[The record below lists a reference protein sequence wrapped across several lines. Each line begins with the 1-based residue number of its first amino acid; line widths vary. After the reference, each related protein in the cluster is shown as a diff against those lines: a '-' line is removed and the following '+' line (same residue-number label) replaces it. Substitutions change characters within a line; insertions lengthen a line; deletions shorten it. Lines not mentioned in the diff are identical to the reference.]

1 MLPFVQENVPE
12 MLLQPARLA
21 FCANL
26 HVGRPRDDPTT
37 LVLARNLKFYEF
49 RRKDLVHYIDL
60 KVTKL
65 KQIATQ
71 LEAYDGPVCPFLSKQ
86 EPTDEK
92 VDWSMLDPPED
103 LPLKFG
109 KFVWQREGIYL
120 LIQCWK
126 HLVVLKRPK
135 DHGANFELVADHKD
149 VVDYQMVEGPIPFQ
163 AVVELEFGN
172 GKRQRCDFQEDFL
185 NEEPS
190 TSKNAGLPAKD
201 FENLLQEVHRAQAEL
216 DSQRMQNQKEFA
228 HVQDLLYFG
237 TPGQRSLLLEEKQP
251 LRRLGDVWTRICGDY
266 FVCGTLLVNITGTNR
281 LTIVKELYPIVVIEP
296 HTDFS
301 VEHRLYELPLQ
312 ADGQPPEDYDQL
324 AQFWACQDQHSRRL
338 KWRPV
343 EKERILPPERSAA
356 MVVSLRLVDLLEAE
370 KLILMATYEMGEDAS
385 PRQIHLNT
393 FDVKK
398 LLDKTESLAPTFSP
412 ATLHQDFLAV
422 IMTHTAR
429 CSLKLE
435 FQSAQDCTTFEQ
447 LLVSTLQFQL
457 IQAQEAN
464 KEPTSDLLDDSEP
477 GSHFQSSN
485 IAADPVQ
492 RIFYNR
498 QPQSQWCDTLLLRD
512 DPGKHWHVYARTDDR
527 LRLLLHRL
535 TRDLLQL
542 HCNLN
547 VLEVAEHNMSPA
559 DMEMELLNSLF
570 EEMDAW
576 KVLSEPAA
584 SVEQR
589 REQLTQLHKAQMA
602 SDVLASMLFTD
613 DDDDNGA

>member
-26 HVGRPRDDPTT
+26 PAVGRPRDDPTT

-60 KVTKL
+60 KGTKL
-65 KQIATQ
+65 QHIASQ
-71 LEAYDGPVCPFLSKQ
+71 LEGYDGPVCPFLPNR
-86 EPTDEK
+86 EPTDGK
-92 VDWSMLDPPED
+92 LDWSMLDPPED

-109 KFVWQREGIYL
+109 KFVWQREGIYV

-126 HLVVLKRPK
+126 HLIVLRRPK
-135 DHGANFELVADHKD
+135 DHGANFELVADHRD
-149 VVDYQMVEGPIPFQ
+149 VVEYQMVEGPIPYQ
-163 AVVELEFGN
+163 AVVELVFGN

-185 NEEPS
+185 DEEPS
-190 TSKNAGLPAKD
+190 TSKNAGLPTQD
-201 FENLLQEVHRAQAEL
+201 FESLVQEVNRLQAEL
-216 DSQRMQNQKEFA
+216 NSLRIQNQKDFA
-228 HVQDLLYFG
+228 HAQDLLYFG
-237 TPGQRSLLLEEKQP
+237 SPAERSLLLEEKQP

-266 FVCGTLLVNITGTNR
+266 FVCGTLLVNMTGTNR
-281 LTIVKELYPIVVIEP
+281 LTIVKELYPIVAIEP

-312 ADGQPPEDYDQL
+312 ADGKPPEDYDQL

-338 KWRPV
+338 KWRPA
-343 EKERILPPERSAA
+343 EKERLLPPERSAA
-356 MVVSLRLVDLLEAE
+356 MVVRLRLVDLLEAE
-370 KLILMATYEMGEDAS
+370 QLILMAMYEIGEDAS
-385 PRQIHLNT
+385 PRQIHLIT

-398 LLDKTESLAPTFSP
+398 LLAKTESLIPTFSP
-412 ATLHQDFLAV
+412 GTLHQDFLAV

-435 FQSAQDCTTFEQ
+435 FQSAQDCASFEQ
-447 LLVSTLQFQL
+447 LLVSKLQFEL
-457 IQAQEAN
+457 IQVQEAE
-464 KEPTSDLLDDSEP
+464 KESTSDLLDDSGP
-477 GSHFQSSN
+477 GSAFQSSTT
-485 IAADPVQ
+485 AADPVQ

-498 QPQSQWCDTLLLRD
+498 QPQSQWCDILLLRD
-512 DPGKHWHVYARTDDR
+512 DPGKHWHVYAKTDDR
-527 LRLLLHRL
+527 LRLFQHRL
-535 TRDLLQL
+535 TSDLLQL

-547 VLEVAEHNMSPA
+547 VLEFAEHILSPA
-559 DMEMELLNSLF
+559 DLEMELLNSLY
-570 EEMDAW
+570 EEVDAW
-576 KVLSEPAA
+576 KVLSQPAD

-602 SDVLASMLFTD
+602 SDVLASMIVTD
-613 DDDDNGA
+613 DDPQ